1 MISHNHPI
9 KATLAL
15 VVACG
20 AVVPAAASARPL
32 PADPPWPANQPS
44 VQVVEVSGHHGFE
57 WGDAGI
63 GAAAGLGLS
72 MLAAGGVVV
81 SQRRGR
87 HARGSTGAAS

>member
-1 MISHNHPI
+1 VIAHNHPV

-15 VVACG
+15 ALACG
-20 AVVPAAASARPL
+20 AVVPAAASARPI

-72 MLAAGGVVV
+72 MLAAGGVVAA
-81 SQRRGR
+81 QR
-87 HARGSTGAAS
+87 HARGSRGAAR

>member
-1 MISHNHPI
+1 
-9 KATLAL
+9 
-15 VVACG
+15 
-20 AVVPAAASARPL
+20 
-32 PADPPWPANQPS
+32 

-81 SQRRGR
+81 AQRHVRG
-87 HARGSTGAAS
+87 ARGATR

>member
-1 MISHNHPI
+1 VNAHNHPV
-9 KATLAL
+9 KAAVALAL
-15 VVACG
+15 AC
-20 AVVPAAASARPL
+20 AAIVPAVASARPI
-32 PADPPWPANQPS
+32 PADPAWPANQPS

-81 SQRRGR
+81 AQRHFRG
-87 HARGSTGAAS
+87 ARGATR